1 MSSNYEKLGQYAH
14 LFNERA
20 MKDFA
25 ELSGTA
31 KKGEWDNKEHSVN
44 KVFAE

>member
-20 MKDFA
+20 MREFA
-25 ELSGTA
+25 ELSGTVSR
-31 KKGEWDNKEHSVN
+31 EDW
-44 KVFAE
+44 